1 MIMFNGQIQN
11 NKMGLAGLRVK
22 PRGLTGDTWMSLTSP
37 AIPEKER
44 SDMVIKGIDE
54 DYALDKARIDAEG
67 FDFIHEADES
77 PLCGMCGC
85 IGDEFEKIDGI
96 KVCAKCVKEVYE

>member
-1 MIMFNGQIQN
+1 MNGQIQN

-44 SDMVIKGIDE
+44 
-54 DYALDKARIDAEG
+54 ADKE
-67 FDFIHEADES
+67 
-77 PLCGMCGC
+77 
-85 IGDEFEKIDGI
+85 
-96 KVCAKCVKEVYE
+96 